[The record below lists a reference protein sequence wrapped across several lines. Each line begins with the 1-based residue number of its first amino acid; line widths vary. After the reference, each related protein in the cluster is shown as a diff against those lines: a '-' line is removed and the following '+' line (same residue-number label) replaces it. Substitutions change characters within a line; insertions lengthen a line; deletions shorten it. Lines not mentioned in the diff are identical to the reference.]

1 MGVLRKKERKREGEK
16 MKKGRG
22 GRRKGE
28 REAGR
33 EGEKAEKENLAPPL
47 LCESLIFSV
56 GHFAFSIR

>member
-1 MGVLRKKERKREGEK
+1 MEKRKRGKEGRG
-16 MKKGRG
+16 KGR
-22 GRRKGE
+22 KGA

-56 GHFAFSIR
+56 GYFAFSIR